1 MKNFFESF
9 TQLIFP
15 NLCICCKGYLS
26 SQEKY
31 VCDLCNYNL
40 PLFELNK
47 LINNNLRAK
56 FWGLLPLY
64 DCLAYLIFKKDNE
77 VQKIMHEIK
86 YNGNKELCYEMGL
99 VLGKFISSHRNTID
113 VDFIIPVPLH
123 KNRENQRGFNQAEI
137 LANGVSR
144 IIRVPVLTDGIRRS
158 VDNKSQTS
166 KNRSE
171 RNKNTDKIFS
181 LPNSAVLEGKH
192 VLLLDDVITTGATI
206 LSCGQILLTVK
217 NLRLSVAALAVT
229 N

>member
-1 MKNFFESF
+1 
-9 TQLIFP
+9 
-15 NLCICCKGYLS
+15 
-26 SQEKY
+26 
-31 VCDLCNYNL
+31 
-40 PLFELNK
+40 
-47 LINNNLRAK
+47 
-56 FWGLLPLY
+56 
-64 DCLAYLIFKKDNE
+64 
-77 VQKIMHEIK
+77 MHEIK

-144 IIRVPVLTDGIRRS
+144 IIRVPVLTDGIRRA

-192 VLLLDDVITTGATI
+192 VMLLDDVITTGATI
-206 LSCGQILLTVK
+206 LSCGQTLSTVK
-217 NLRLSVAALAVT
+217 NLRLSLAALAVT

>member
-1 MKNFFESF
+1 
-9 TQLIFP
+9 
-15 NLCICCKGYLS
+15 
-26 SQEKY
+26 
-31 VCDLCNYNL
+31 
-40 PLFELNK
+40 
-47 LINNNLRAK
+47 
-56 FWGLLPLY
+56 
-64 DCLAYLIFKKDNE
+64 
-77 VQKIMHEIK
+77 
-86 YNGNKELCYEMGL
+86 
-99 VLGKFISSHRNTID
+99 
-113 VDFIIPVPLH
+113 VPLH

-144 IIRVPVLTDGIRRS
+144 IIRVSVLTDGIRRA

-206 LSCGQILLTVK
+206 LSCGQTLSTVK